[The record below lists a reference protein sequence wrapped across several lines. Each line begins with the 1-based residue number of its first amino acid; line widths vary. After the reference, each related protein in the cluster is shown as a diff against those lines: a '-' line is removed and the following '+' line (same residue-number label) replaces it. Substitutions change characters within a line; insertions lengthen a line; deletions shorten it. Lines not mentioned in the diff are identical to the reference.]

1 MGWWCGDGMP
11 THALGRKYDLI
22 GVGRVDRRRVRA
34 DRHSGSTVSTPQCSC
49 KQAIQHAPRA
59 QTSDTIHHG
68 SKFDPEQVTGI
79 IEGIRNE
86 GLDTIRA
93 KASETFPDSDDRVFY
108 EVALAEPDSR
118 GCDCGML
125 TPMRCL

>member
-1 MGWWCGDGMP
+1 MWGAQ
-11 THALGRKYDLI
+11 TAAALGQTNHPTRAE
-22 GVGRVDRRRVRA
+22 GRHGRR
-34 DRHSGSTVSTPQCSC
+34 
-49 KQAIQHAPRA
+49 AP

-79 IEGIRNE
+79 IESIRNE

-118 GCDCGML
+118 LVTGNLKHYPTSPIVVTPAQFCDLLGL
-125 TPMRCL
+125 